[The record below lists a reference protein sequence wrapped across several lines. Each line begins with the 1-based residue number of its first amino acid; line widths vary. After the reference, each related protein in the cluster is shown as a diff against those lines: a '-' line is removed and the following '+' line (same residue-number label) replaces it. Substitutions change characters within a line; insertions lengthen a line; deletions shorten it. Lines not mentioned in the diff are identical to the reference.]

1 MAGAEGALSRLQEM
15 LLAGIDSADGAA
27 LAMGE
32 VTERAVRSQL
42 SKSSHPLGTPTP
54 SAPGS
59 PPAMISGRLRDSVTT
74 KMTGNGTAVVGGTA
88 PYSRIHQFGG
98 YSGRNH
104 ATRTPARPYLEAAWD
119 EAAGEAYD
127 AAIDVIVGMVYRG

>member
-1 MAGAEGALSRLQEM
+1 MAGAGEALARLQEM

-32 VTERAVRSQL
+32 VAARAVQAQL
-42 SKSSHPLGTPTP
+42 SKSSHAPGTPTP
-54 SAPGS
+54 SAPGT
-59 PPAMISGRLRDSVTT
+59 PPSMISGRLAGSVVT

-98 YSGRNH
+98 YSGRNL

-119 EAAGEAYD
+119 EAATEAYD